1 MIFIV
6 RESNICVNSEV
17 REAAQRII
25 HIVTDIAV
33 TDIAVTDIA
42 VTDITVTKISRI
54 FAYSRTSSY
63 ILPRKIALFRHLV
76 V

>member
-33 TDIAVTDIA
+33 TDI
-42 VTDITVTKISRI
+42 TVTNISRI